1 MERMRYLLIEKCHPH
16 IGARTHHLTTWP
28 HGVDDISTTK
38 KVQFKFL
45 IMKSTSKYD
54 LQKILTIKSEG
65 KSDKEV

>member
-1 MERMRYLLIEKCHPH
+1 VWM
-16 IGARTHHLTTWP
+16 
-28 HGVDDISTTK
+28 TTK

-54 LQKILTIKSEG
+54 LKKFLTIKSEG